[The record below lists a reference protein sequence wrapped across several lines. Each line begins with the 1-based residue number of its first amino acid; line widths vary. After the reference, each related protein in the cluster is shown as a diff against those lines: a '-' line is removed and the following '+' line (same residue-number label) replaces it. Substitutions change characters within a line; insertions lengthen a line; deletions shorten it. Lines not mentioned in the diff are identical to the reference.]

1 MSRFFIFFMFLC
13 TSLFAEQET
22 FPFIGVTVAT
32 HTVDLMPIATQ
43 KPNRPNNPS
52 SQQETTFGIQYGVQ
66 TQDYRTTFTAEGNS
80 DFQSMDVQVD
90 YIFMDSM
97 FGTAKIR
104 PYVGATLGYIRYDE
118 NLSAQYNDN
127 RILDDELND
136 RNTTAPRN
144 RDGYYGL
151 DLGMLFYITD
161 NIDLDVSY
169 HYYFMDRLEPLDTMR
184 GATFALHYFY

>member
-1 MSRFFIFFMFLC
+1 MSRFFILFMFLF

-80 DFQSMDVQVD
+80 DFQSIDVQVD

>member
-80 DFQSMDVQVD
+80 DFQSIDVQVD

>member
-1 MSRFFIFFMFLC
+1 MSRFFIFFMFLF

-32 HTVDLMPIATQ
+32 HTVDLKPIATQ
-43 KPNRPNNPS
+43 EPNNPNNPS

-66 TQDYRTTFTAEGNS
+66 TQDFRTTFSVEGNS
-80 DFQSMDVQVD
+80 DFQSIDVEVD

-97 FGTAKIR
+97 FGTAKMR
-104 PYVGATLGYIRYDE
+104 PYIGGTLGYIRYDE
-118 NLSAQYNDN
+118 TLIAEYNDN
-127 RILDDELND
+127 RILDDEIND
-136 RNTTAPRN
+136 RNTTISN

-184 GATFALHYFY
+184 GGTFALHYFY

>member
-127 RILDDELND
+127 HILDDELND